1 MAVTLHEVA
10 LPTFKRYLKSLD
22 AFLSK
27 SEAWAR
33 GQGRDPESL
42 IECRLA
48 PDMNTLARQIQSCS
62 ATAKGPVA
70 RLTGQPSPVMEDSET
85 TLAELHERIAATLA
99 YLDSITPEMTDGD
112 DARIVELKTPNNT
125 FTFTARDYVVEVAIP
140 NFLFH
145 VTTAYAIL
153 RNQGA
158 PLGKIDYLG
167 GV

>member
-10 LPTFKRYLKSLD
+10 LPTFKRYLKNLD

-33 GQGRDPESL
+33 EQGRDPESFL
-42 IECRLA
+42 EARLA
-48 PDMNTLARQIQSCS
+48 PDMNTFARQIQSCS
-62 ATAKGPVA
+62 DTAKGPVA
-70 RLTGQPSPVMEDSET
+70 RLTGQPGPVMEDNET
-85 TLAELHERIAATLA
+85 TLAQLHERIAATLA
-99 YLDSITPEMTDGD
+99 YLDSVTSEMTEGD
-112 DARIVELKTPNNT
+112 DDRIVELKTPNNP
-125 FTFTARDYVVEVAIP
+125 FTFKARDYITGFAIP

-145 VTTAYAIL
+145 ITTAYAIL

-158 PLGKIDYLG
+158 PVGKLDYLG